1 MSFLLPFIYG
11 VVVITTAQLDSTR
24 PELRLCAGSNPARDL
39 AEIRDGEDLWQW
51 SWLKIR
57 LYAFRQSIIPQKQ
70 LIIIM
75 FFKKKKKPF
84 QRKYINFWNYFL
96 KLFLNISTGFGYFIL
111 TAYQFNSQSMG
122 WPDKHR
128 SCHWR
133 CSVKKGVLK
142 NFTNFIGKHLW
153 SLFLVIL
160 QTWLAAT
167 LLKRDSSTSVFL
179 WNLLYF

>member
-1 MSFLLPFIYG
+1 MCRFKS
-11 VVVITTAQLDSTR
+11 
-24 PELRLCAGSNPARDL
+24 C
-39 AEIRDGEDLWQW
+39 
-51 SWLKIR
+51 SWLGRDSRWWGSLTMVMAENKAIR
-57 LYAFRQSIIPQKQ
+57 LSPIDHTTKATHHHHVLQ
-70 LIIIM
+70 
-75 FFKKKKKPF
+75 KKKKPF

-128 SCHWR
+128 SSHWR

-153 SLFLVIL
+153 SLFLVML
-160 QTWLAAT
+160 QAWLAAT

-179 WNLLYF
+179 